1 VSIVSRRPTDR
12 LRWYRVSW
20 WSVAVALTAVGTA
33 GSYLLLGAG
42 PAVFVGSLS
51 AAVAGLSARQAK
63 LSGNRRTLFQR
74 PPLLG
79 LAGAL
84 VVLGTV
90 GLILSIGV
98 AGAGIA
104 GLVAAAGWPVLRSSG
119 RRPGPVP
126 AGAAPAPGS
135 APGSAPAPAGPTA
148 APLPALPNL
157 ASVSTPTLCWLWR
170 TTYVRLHGSP
180 TPSETDA
187 VIRLRRECLD
197 ELEQRDSSAFGR
209 WLPTARAASDPARFF
224 CPDAA

>member
-42 PAVFVGSLS
+42 AAVFVGSLS
-51 AAVAGLSARQAK
+51 AAAAGLSARQAK

-84 VVLGTV
+84 AVLGTV
-90 GLILSIGV
+90 GLILWIGV
-98 AGAGIA
+98 AGAGIT
-104 GLVAAAGWPVLRSSG
+104 LIVAAAGWPLLRTPA
-119 RRPGPVP
+119 RPPGPMP
-126 AGAAPAPGS
+126 AGG
-135 APGSAPAPAGPTA
+135 APAPAGPTA
-148 APLPALPNL
+148 QPLPALPNL
-157 ASVSTPTLCWLWR
+157 ASCSTPTLCWLWR

-180 TPSETDA
+180 TPSETVA